1 MANSGSSYP
10 EHLEPYLEALK
21 RAASLIKNGSDS
33 EQSDGLKT
41 VLRISRSLES
51 SAENYGFPDLSEAA
65 MQIEN
70 AFDHETIERVEN
82 LIALME
88 RLSTAGIEKQ
98 KVILIIGKDGET
110 TKSIRSNLSTASKVI
125 IATSAFQMEEIF
137 SKYEISLIL
146 MDLLMEE
153 ADIRSLTIKMF
164 KRAAA
169 ADIPVIALFAK
180 GSAMTKT
187 ECFAY
192 GVVDYFEKPYDIELL
207 NATVSARIHLT
218 SEYKR
223 VSPQKRH
230 VTIGFAE
237 IDNFKSIVQNRSDP
251 FTETIN
257 KRIASIFTECFRK
270 SDHFEKC
277 GTGSF
282 VTVFPDTHLE
292 GAIAAF
298 QKVQS
303 ALKKKSITTS
313 EGKSLKVTFTAGI
326 AELTEGSTVK
336 DVVVKASQLLRHS
349 RSVGHVGFIA
359 TRSITASSLGRVIIA
374 EDDDLTASVVRHRLE
389 LDGYNVEHFR
399 DGASALKASKH
410 GNISLFILDAKIPV
424 MNGFELIENIREDK
438 NFNNV
443 PIVMLSPPAREGDVV
458 RAFELG
464 ADEYITKPFSPV
476 ELKARI
482 DRLMM
487 RDK

>member
-1 MANSGSSYP
+1 M
-10 EHLEPYLEALK
+10 
-21 RAASLIKNGSDS
+21 
-33 EQSDGLKT
+33 
-41 VLRISRSLES
+41 
-51 SAENYGFPDLSEAA
+51 
-65 MQIEN
+65 
-70 AFDHETIERVEN
+70 
-82 LIALME
+82 
-88 RLSTAGIEKQ
+88 
-98 KVILIIGKDGET
+98 
-110 TKSIRSNLSTASKVI
+110 
-125 IATSAFQMEEIF
+125 
-137 SKYEISLIL
+137 
-146 MDLLMEE
+146 
-153 ADIRSLTIKMF
+153 
-164 KRAAA
+164 
-169 ADIPVIALFAK
+169 
-180 GSAMTKT
+180 
-187 ECFAY
+187 
-192 GVVDYFEKPYDIELL
+192 
-207 NATVSARIHLT
+207 
-218 SEYKR
+218 
-223 VSPQKRH
+223 
-230 VTIGFAE
+230 
-237 IDNFKSIVQNRSDP
+237 
-251 FTETIN
+251 
-257 KRIASIFTECFRK
+257 
-270 SDHFEKC
+270 
-277 GTGSF
+277 
-282 VTVFPDTHLE
+282 E